1 MFYRK
6 FAVGQFKRSCS
17 PECADLTHVS
27 LVSEE
32 RSYASDGSTDIFVQN
47 LT

>member
-17 PECADLTHVS
+17 PECANLTHVS
-27 LVSEE
+27 LVGADKSF
-32 RSYASDGSTDIFVQN
+32 ASDGSADIFIQGMK
-47 LT
+47 